1 MSVRMGLL
9 VLTLSV
15 GLSAC
20 AGAPASP
27 ATSAVASASPVASA
41 GLTPARTAEATP
53 SSQPST
59 SQVVADDPLLLVE
72 LVDVR
77 NGETFTLGELAAE
90 GPLIVETMAIWCSNC
105 RQQQHEVV
113 AAHGLAEF
121 GSVSIDVDP
130 TEVADDLTAYA
141 AREGFDWPFVLAD
154 AELASTLRDRFGT
167 GVLNPPGM
175 PKLLVRPDG
184 TVELLPLGDLLAAD
198 EIAAIV
204 GG

>member
-1 MSVRMGLL
+1 MPS
-9 VLTLSV
+9 
-15 GLSAC
+15 
-20 AGAPASP
+20 ASP
-27 ATSAVASASPVASA
+27 AASAEPTPSSTQA
-41 GLTPARTAEATP
+41 GTP
-53 SSQPST
+53 SSQPSA
-59 SQVVADDPLLLVE
+59 SEAVAADPLLLVE

-77 NGETFTLGELAAE
+77 DGTTFTLGELATE

-113 AAHGLAEF
+113 TAHGLAEF

-130 TEVADDLTAYA
+130 TEIADDLTAYA
-141 AREGFDWPFVLAD
+141 GREGFEWPFVLAD
-154 AELASTLRDRFGT
+154 AELASMLRDRFGT

-184 TVELLPLGDLLAAD
+184 TIELLPLGDLLAAE

>member
-1 MSVRMGLL
+1 MSTRIGLL
-9 VLTLSV
+9 ALTATL

-20 AGAPASP
+20 AAPPTRP
-27 ATSAVASASPVASA
+27 ATSAVASASPVASVEPT
-41 GLTPARTAEATP
+41 LSSTPAATP
-53 SSQPST
+53 SSQPSA
-59 SQVVADDPLLLVE
+59 SEAVAGDPLLHVE

-77 NGETFTLGELAAE
+77 DGTTFTLGALATE

-130 TEVADDLTAYA
+130 TEIADDLTAYA
-141 AREGFDWPFVLAD
+141 AREGFEWPFVLAD
-154 AELASTLRDRFGT
+154 AELAGMLRDRFGT

-184 TVELLPLGDLLAAD
+184 TIELLPLGDLLAAE

>member
-1 MSVRMGLL
+1 I
-9 VLTLSV
+9 
-15 GLSAC
+15 
-20 AGAPASP
+20 
-27 ATSAVASASPVASA
+27 ASASAAASA
-41 GLTPARTAEATP
+41 RPTPSSTPAGTP
-53 SSQPST
+53 SSQPSA
-59 SQVVADDPLLLVE
+59 SEAVAADPLLLVE

-77 NGETFTLGELAAE
+77 DGSKLTLGELAAE

-113 AAHGLAEF
+113 AAHGLAQF

-130 TEVADDLTAYA
+130 TEIADDLTAYA

-154 AELASTLRDRFGT
+154 AELANLLRDRFGA

-184 TVELLPLGDLLAAD
+184 TIELLPLGDLLAAE